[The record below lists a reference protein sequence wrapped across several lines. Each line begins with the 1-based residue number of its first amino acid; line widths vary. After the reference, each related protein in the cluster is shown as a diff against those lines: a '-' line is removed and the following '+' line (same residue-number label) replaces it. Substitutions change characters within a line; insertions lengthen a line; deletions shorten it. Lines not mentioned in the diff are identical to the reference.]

1 MSDTTPSTGEM
12 LSADLKHVLS
22 HAQEVYQDLLSLS
35 AEFGPTVEHMKGVVS
50 LLERMHQG
58 ASLGLYR
65 ELVKAEAE
73 EKQPPVLSDD
83 QKKAWRKLQ
92 RWAFSDPT
100 EEPYFILRGYPGTGK
115 THLMKMLA
123 DLPVSLFFS
132 APTHKATKVLTKAT
146 GVPAKTTFSTLG
158 LRMVHDEEELVME
171 YGSTPPEFNK
181 GDILVVDETSM
192 IGHKL
197 LKFIR
202 KVRRDFNIKV
212 LFVGD
217 PAQLNPIG
225 EKFSRAWKITD
236 DVNCRAFLKHVFRY
250 DNQLLKLSQR
260 IRDHMVRRDWRSP
273 VRDDHDTTEGV
284 WLLPTRKQFE
294 AQIAHLTAPEQF
306 LNTKVV
312 AWRNKTV
319 ERYNVLIRESLGFK
333 ERFCVGDLLMLAA
346 PIEEDGSL
354 VAHIDDEFTVTQAV
368 ETELKIYDEDGSVD
382 IPIHRLTTVGDA
394 ELILNIPVNEDRL
407 NRLLSLKAKRAKEA
421 RDKNAQR
428 ELWREFW
435 AVKARFHSVRYGY
448 ACTAHRIQGTTLD
461 TVFMDQRDILI
472 NREKAEAFRALMV
485 ACTRPTHRLITY

>member
-1 MSDTTPSTGEM
+1 MPDTKPTTGEM
-12 LSADLKHVLS
+12 LNADLNLVLQ
-22 HAQEVYQDLLSLS
+22 HAQEVFHDMLRLSD
-35 AEFGPTVEHMKGVVS
+35 EFKPTVDHMRGVIS
-50 LLERMHQG
+50 LLERMKLG
-58 ASLGLYR
+58 ASQGLYR
-65 ELVKAEAE
+65 ELVKQEAE
-73 EKQPPVLSDD
+73 VKLPPVLSDD
-83 QKKAWRKLQ
+83 QKEAWRKLQ

-100 EEPYFILRGYPGTGK
+100 EEPYFVLRGYPGTGK

-171 YGSTPPEFNK
+171 YGATPPEFQP

-192 IGHKL
+192 IGKKL

-236 DVNCRAFLKHVFRY
+236 DTNCRAFLKHVFRY
-250 DNQLLKLSQR
+250 DNQLLALSVR
-260 IRDHMVRRDWRSP
+260 IREHMKRRDWRSP
-273 VRDDHDTTEGV
+273 VRDDHDLHEGV

-294 AQIAHLTAPEQF
+294 AQITSFSSPEQF
-306 LNTKVV
+306 LDTKVV

-319 ERYNVLIRESLGFK
+319 ERYNTLIREGLGFK
-333 ERFCVGDLLMLAA
+333 DRFCVGDLLMLAA

-354 VAHIDDEFTVTQAV
+354 VAHIDDEFTVTQV
-368 ETELKIYDEDGSVD
+368 VDTELKIYDEDGSVN
-382 IPIHRLTTVGDA
+382 IPIHRLTVVGDA
-394 ELILNIPVNEDRL
+394 ELTLNIPSNEDQL
-407 NRLLSLKAKRAKEA
+407 NKLLARKAKRAKEA
-421 RDKNAQR
+421 KDKLASR

-435 AVKARFHSVRYGY
+435 AVKGRFHQVRYGY
-448 ACTAHRIQGTTLD
+448 ACTAHRIQGTTLN
-461 TVFMDQRDILI
+461 TVFMDQRDILV